1 MRWLFGLLMGRERKV
16 RPNSPPDFDKEG
28 FMALLE
34 QEVLPE
40 DAYLLTRRPQPHE
53 IVLKASEIPK
63 PQTDLMSGHR

>member
-1 MRWLFGLLMGRERKV
+1 MRWLLGLLKGREQKD
-16 RPNSPPDFDKEG
+16 RPNTLPDFDKEG

-40 DAYLLTRRPQPHE
+40 DAYLLTRHPQPHE

-63 PQTDLMSGHR
+63 PTTDLMSGHR